1 MSLQGDYD
9 NDGTIS
15 SNDITFLSNWLAAG
29 GVSKANN
36 SGYPAEIIYS
46 VNGQSYNMTSDM
58 INLNPQNPGSVPT
71 SNDVTYIANWLAAG
85 GISKANNTGY
95 PAEVTYSI
103 NGQSY
108 TLDYHTRLKWNELIL
123 QNATSYMYIF
133 VEVYNIPMDQFS
145 INDGL
150 VVDLNSA
157 LNYNISGKSDVS
169 FNGFLQEYTGT
180 DNVDLIS
187 DTTNALYNIKLK
199 TNTLYHKAMAVPI
212 PLDQDLLKKI
222 GIYKFEDGHSYD
234 GDTDHNLGKTK
245 NVTSSHTI
253 INKDTYVVDN
263 ETKKLYRMR
272 NGVGTDLG
280 TIPGSGDVIFT

>member
-1 MSLQGDYD
+1 MSLKGDYD
-9 NDGTIS
+9 GDTSVTVNDATYILKW
-15 SNDITFLSNWLAAG
+15 IAG
-29 GVSKANN
+29 GGSALTT
-36 SGYPAEIIYS
+36 YPKSITYLDGLQYTVDDSNKE
-46 VNGQSYNMTSDM
+46 
-58 INLNPQNPGSVPT
+58 LNPTNNTEPSVG
-71 SNDVTYIANWLAAG
+71 DATYILKWIASG
-85 GISKANNTGY
+85 GSAIPGDFPKTS
-95 PAEVTYSI
+95 TYLDGI
-103 NGQSY
+103 DY
-108 TLDYHTRLKWNELIL
+108 TIDYHTRLKWNELNL
-123 QNATSYMYIF
+123 ENPTSYLYIF
-133 VEVYNIPMDQFS
+133 VEVYNVPKDQFT

-150 VVDLNSA
+150 VTKLSSA
-157 LNYNISGKSDVS
+157 TGFNISGKSDVS
-169 FNGFLQEYTGT
+169 FNGFLQEYTGA

-212 PLDQDLLKKI
+212 PLDQDILKSI
-222 GIYKFEDGHSYD
+222 GVYKFEDGHSYD

-245 NVTSSHTI
+245 NVTSSHTV